1 MDFIVKYTQY
11 TIIYYTICGK
21 FIIQYVS
28 FLLYNL
34 CRFCYTI
41 CGFTCYGSASCLIE
55 RQIEVPKL

>member
-34 CRFCYTI
+34 
-41 CGFTCYGSASCLIE
+41 LIYLLWKCILSY
-55 RQIEVPKL
+55 RKTN